1 MTSRH
6 RVGVVGVGA
15 MGMGIARTLLGKGFP
30 VFVRDIVEEREQEA
44 LRHGAKRLDGD
55 VDVLV
60 SVVIDAAQ
68 TKSVIEAHAARAPV
82 FVMCSTISPADSA
95 RFAAALDAVD
105 VAMLDA
111 PISGGPARAH
121 AGTLS
126 MMASGSGRAFELAQ
140 PVIDA
145 VARKCFRIGERAGD
159 GSRMK
164 VVNNMLAA
172 ANIAS
177 ACEAMAMA
185 SLLGLDLHQAADV
198 IQASS
203 GGSWMFGDRMPR
215 ALAADYAPT
224 AAARVLLKD
233 VGLFVHEARKL
244 GLTAPMAECAQEIF
258 EDAIAR
264 GYAEEDDAALLKR
277 YADAWDAKVPR

>member
-1 MTSRH
+1 MST

-15 MGMGIARTLLGKGFP
+15 MGMGIARTLVGKGFE
-30 VFVRDIVEEREQEA
+30 VFARDVVADREQEA
-44 LRHGAKRLDGD
+44 IGRGARPLDGE

-68 TKSVIEAHAARAPV
+68 TKAVIEEHATRAPV
-82 FVMCSTISPADSA
+82 FIMCSTIAPADSE
-95 RFAAALDAVD
+95 RFAAVLDAIH

-126 MMASGSGRAFELAQ
+126 MMASGGDRAFDLAK
-140 PVIDA
+140 PVIEA
-145 VARKCFRIGERAGD
+145 MARKVFRIGQRAGD

-172 ANIAS
+172 ANIAA

-185 SLLGLDLHQAADV
+185 SLLGLDLRQAADV

-203 GGSWMFGDRMPR
+203 GASWMFGDRMPR
-215 ALAADYAPT
+215 ALAGDYAPT
-224 AAARVLLKD
+224 AASRVLLKD
-233 VGLFVHEARKL
+233 VGLFVSEARKL
-244 GLTAPMAECAQEIF
+244 GLTAPMAECAREIF
-258 EDAIAR
+258 ADTVER
-264 GYAEEDDAALLKR
+264 GYAEEDDSAVLKR
-277 YADAWDAKVPR
+277 YADAWGAKVPR

>member
-1 MTSRH
+1 MTARP

-15 MGMGIARTLLGKGFP
+15 MGMGIARTLLAKGFD
-30 VFVRDIVEEREQEA
+30 VAARDIVQEREQEA
-44 LRHGAKRLDGD
+44 LRHGARRLEGE

-68 TKSVIEAHAARAPV
+68 TKAVIEEHGARAPV
-82 FVMCSTISPADSA
+82 FVMCSTIAPSDSE
-95 RFAAALDAVD
+95 RFAAVIDAID
-105 VAMLDA
+105 AAMLDA

-121 AGTLS
+121 AGSLS
-126 MMASGSGRAFELAQ
+126 MMASGSDRAFELAQ
-140 PVIDA
+140 PVIEA
-145 VARKCFRIGERAGD
+145 FTRKVFRIGSRAGD

-172 ANIAS
+172 SNIAA

-185 SLLGLDLHQAADV
+185 SLLGLDLKQAADV

-224 AAARVLLKD
+224 AASRVLLKD

-244 GLTAPMAECAQEIF
+244 GLTAPMAERAQEIF
-258 EDAIAR
+258 QDAIAR
-264 GYAEEDDAALLKR
+264 GYAEEDDAALLKS
-277 YADAWDAKVPR
+277 YADAWNAKVPR